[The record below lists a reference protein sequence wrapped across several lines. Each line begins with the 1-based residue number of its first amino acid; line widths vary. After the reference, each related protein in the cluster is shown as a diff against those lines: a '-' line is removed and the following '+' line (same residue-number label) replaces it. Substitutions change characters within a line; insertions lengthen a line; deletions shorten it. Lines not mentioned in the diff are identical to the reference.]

1 MNVNLTPRLEA
12 MVREKVES
20 GLYNNASEVV
30 REALRDMERKDQ
42 LERLRKSL
50 QEADEQVAR
59 GEFYE
64 LTDALWEEIE
74 READEADRRSDPIVP
89 DVCPEA

>member
-30 REALRDMERKDQ
+30 REALREMERKDQ
-42 LERLRKSL
+42 LDRLRESL
-50 QEADEQVAR
+50 READEQVAR

-64 LTDALWEEIE
+64 ESDELWEMIE
-74 READEADRRSDPIVP
+74 QEADEADRRGDPIDH
-89 DVCPEA
+89 DV

>member
-30 REALRDMERKDQ
+30 REALREMERKDQ

-59 GEFYE
+59 GDYYE
-64 LTDALWEEIE
+64 LNDETWERIE
-74 READEADRRSDPIVP
+74 READEADRRGEPIDP
-89 DVCPEA
+89 DVWP

>member
-12 MVREKVES
+12 MVRKKVES

-30 REALRDMERKDQ
+30 REALREMERKDQ
-42 LERLRKSL
+42 FARLRESL
-50 QEADEQVAR
+50 VEADEQVAR

-64 LTDALWEEIE
+64 LTDTLWEEIE
-74 READEADRRSDPIVP
+74 REAEEADLRGEPINP
-89 DVCPEA
+89 DVCP